1 MTGLVAL
8 ARWEFLIFVGGFC
21 AIVLY
26 RLVSGSVRM
35 SGLLSGDRGDG
46 TSGLS
51 PGRIQLLGATLISAL
66 YYLALVIRNPSVT
79 TMPDM
84 PPLLLGVLGA
94 SQVAYLGG
102 KAWSLMATSRKS
114 E

>member
-1 MTGLVAL
+1 MTALVAL
-8 ARWEFLIFVGGFC
+8 ARWEFLVFIGGFW
-21 AIVLY
+21 AIVLF
-26 RLVSGSVRM
+26 RFVSGSISM
-35 SGLLSGDRGDG
+35 SGLLMGDRGDG

-66 YYLALVIRNPSVT
+66 YYLILVIRNPSVT
-79 TMPDM
+79 TMPEM
-84 PPLLLGVLGA
+84 PPTLLVMLSA

-102 KAWSLMATSRKS
+102 KAWSLRATSRKS